1 MAQVT
6 SVNCAMRMAWPAAT
20 SQATWTQ
27 WHQRHPFPQL
37 SPPSIARGQALPSR
51 KNEYFP
57 ISKNAHSPP
66 NFNFIPS
73 WDPKIKIEIWVGI
86 EKIFIPFPFHR
97 PIPLWNMLC
106 EFVDI
111 FWANSGQC
119 CERPNYLEEAC
130 FFHRNTW
137 LLTTRVTCQ
146 DPMRLPGGAFSSCI
160 YKGHVY
166 VLNVCIYINTFKYVG
181 FRNSGCS
188 VEFKVLPGT
197 QAIEHVENRW
207 TCTYPKKAIFF
218 RFSLWFFLP
227 FPNRCVKFVCVFLI
241 SLVVDSRPRTCTVT
255 HVFLFGNIKNV
266 QTHYQ
271 GKTWMQSKFLKFCPT
286 SLNFATLPVIF
297 QRLGIFFT
305 SSQIPYMTT
314 FLKFRHYIQHPSLVP
329 TTNL

>member
-1 MAQVT
+1 MDPSFCFFVSLSDLPRSRGRQHPLPEWDSVT
-6 SVNCAMRMAWPAAT
+6 RSPRHISYLTFDPRPSLPVLPHRSAERKSRQTDSEKPESQKMGPLKGSINQWLFFGSLKSLRMFFLMMT
-20 SQATWTQ
+20 
-27 WHQRHPFPQL
+27 
-37 SPPSIARGQALPSR
+37 
-51 KNEYFP
+51 
-57 ISKNAHSPP
+57 
-66 NFNFIPS
+66 
-73 WDPKIKIEIWVGI
+73 
-86 EKIFIPFPFHR
+86 
-97 PIPLWNMLC
+97 
-106 EFVDI
+106 VD
-111 FWANSGQC
+111 ANSQFGLGFPR
-119 CERPNYLEEAC
+119 ELVWDR
-130 FFHRNTW
+130 HD
-137 LLTTRVTCQ
+137 LLKS
-146 DPMRLPGGAFSSCI
+146 M
-160 YKGHVY
+160 
-166 VLNVCIYINTFKYVG
+166 YVG